1 VPFSSQ
7 AGKDWIKAKVEAHR
21 GEIAEVLDVGAGSGT
36 YAKLL
41 RNSVLPDSHFTA
53 IEVWE
58 PYVEK
63 FRLGDLYDAVLVGN
77 ALAVEVPD
85 SVFDLAIFGDVL
97 EHVTEADAI
106 WMVERFEWRYA
117 VLSLP
122 VTEYPQGEY
131 MGNPHEAHVATW
143 SAQDVRNV
151 WGDLITD
158 ERLYGG
164 DGGLGEV
171 EEAIGVFWLE
181 RKAGN
186 RLDSEPSHP
195 GGRFITPQWDPKNG

>member
-1 VPFSSQ
+1 MAVGEEPGAVPALAGGGGELVPFSSP
-7 AGKDWIKAKVEAHR
+7 AGKDWVKARVEAHR

-58 PYVEK
+58 PYVAR
-63 FRLGDLYDAVLVGN
+63 FRLGDLYDRVLVGN
-77 ALAVEVPD
+77 GLELRSEVTYDLAV
-85 SVFDLAIFGDVL
+85 FGDVL
-97 EHVTEADAI
+97 EHVTKADAI
-106 WMVERFEWRYA
+106 ELVERFKWRYA

-143 SAQDVRNV
+143 SAAGVRAT
-151 WGDLITD
+151 WADLITD
-158 ERLYGG
+158 ESLYGG

-181 RKAGN
+181 RKI
-186 RLDSEPSHP
+186 
-195 GGRFITPQWDPKNG
+195 GR